1 MIPRET
7 IDRIF
12 EAAKIEDVIG
22 RYVTLKK
29 RGANLLGLCPFH
41 HEKTGSFTVSPSKG
55 IYKCFG
61 CGKAGNAVGFV
72 MEIEQCTYVEALKN
86 LAQIYHITIE
96 ERELTQEEKQ
106 RQDDRESMFV
116 VNDFS
121 NKWFQSQLHDTVE
134 GTAVGMAYLRQRGI
148 REDIIKKFQLGYS
161 PEKAKLWDEAK
172 KAGYQDTYLVNNPDT
187 QIGTGVCLRDEQGRL
202 FDRFRGRVIFP
213 FFSVSGKVTGFAGRL
228 IKQSDKAG
236 KYVNSPT
243 SILYEKKHEL
253 YGFYQAKQAIKRED
267 CCYLVEGQLDVIQLV
282 QSGIENVVASGGTA
296 LTYPQIRLIHR
307 FTENVTI
314 LYDGDNAGIK
324 AAVRGLDMMLEEGVN
339 VKVVLLPESE
349 DPDSFARKHDAT
361 EVLEYIKQ
369 HQTDFIRFKTK
380 LLSADAGNDPI
391 KRAEMITQIVQSI
404 AIIPD
409 IIKRQIYIKDCS
421 TSLGMQEYILTRK
434 VAELRK
440 KYLEERKKKSESIRQ
455 SQSEV
460 QVHTLQ
466 EGVSPISDWQEVKGD
481 KIQEQRDKIQDSG
494 SFSLKEQNIL
504 NLIQLIIR
512 HGEKVI
518 YQDSNTTVYAGEY
531 IIKELQ
537 KDNITLNNPLYQL
550 IFDEYIA
557 HYKEKNWVA
566 ANYFQH
572 YPKGEVSQFA
582 VDMLADK
589 YQLSRMYSKQVVSE
603 NVVKEVELPTE
614 ADILPELVQR
624 MLLELKYTI
633 VNERIDAIQ
642 AMLKEA
648 EQRNDNGLIHTILE
662 QRPML
667 LKIRQQ
673 LSKALGNRV
682 IVS

>member
-12 EAAKIEDVIG
+12 EAAKIEDVVG

-61 CGKAGNAVGFV
+61 CGKAGSAVGFI
-72 MEIEQCTYVEALKN
+72 MEIEQCTYVEALKH
-86 LAQIYHITIE
+86 LAQTYHITIE

-121 NKWFQSQLHDTVE
+121 CKWFQEQLWDSAE
-134 GTAVGMAYLRQRGI
+134 GKAVGMAYLRQRGI

-161 PEKAKLWDEAK
+161 PERAKLWEEAK
-172 KAGYQDTYLVNNPDT
+172 QAGYHDTYLVNDVDT
-187 QIGTGVCLRDEQGRL
+187 LIGTGVCLKDEKGHL

-324 AAVRGLDMMLEEGVN
+324 AALRGLDMMLEEGVN
-339 VKVVLLPESE
+339 VRVVLLPEGE

-369 HQTDFIRFKTK
+369 HQTDFIRFKTQ
-380 LLSADAGNDPI
+380 LLSTDAGNDPI
-391 KRAEMITQIVQSI
+391 KRADMITQIVQSI

-421 TSLGMQEYILTRK
+421 TTLGIQEYILTRK

-440 KYLEERKKKSESIRQ
+440 KYLGERKNENANSRPSANEQDGQGSIEPSPTETPQ
-455 SQSEV
+455 QATSSPKEAS
-460 QVHTLQ
+460 TL
-466 EGVSPISDWQEVKGD
+466 
-481 KIQEQRDKIQDSG
+481 
-494 SFSLKEQNIL
+494 SLKEQNIL
-504 NLIQLIIR
+504 NLMQLIIR
-512 HGEKVI
+512 HGEKIICQDEENTI
-518 YQDSNTTVYAGEY
+518 YVGEY
-531 IIKELQ
+531 IIKELR
-537 KDNITLNNPLYQL
+537 KDNITLADPLHQL
-550 IFDEYIA
+550 ILDEYII
-557 HYKEKNWVA
+557 HYKEENWVA

-572 YPKGEVSQFA
+572 HPKGEVSQFA

-589 YQLSRMYSKQVVSE
+589 YQLSRMYGKQVVSE
-603 NVVKEVELPTE
+603 NVVKEVELPSET
-614 ADILPELVQR
+614 DILPELAQR

-633 VNERIDAIQ
+633 VNESIDSMQ
-642 AMLKEA
+642 TMLKEA
-648 EQRNDNGLIHTILE
+648 QSRNDWELIRTILAE
-662 QRPML
+662 QPKLMD
-667 LKIRQQ
+667 IRQQ
-673 LSKALGNRV
+673 LCKALGNRV
-682 IVS
+682 IVG

>member
-12 EAAKIEDVIG
+12 EAAKIEDVVG

-61 CGKAGNAVGFV
+61 CGKAGSAVGFI

-86 LAQIYHITIE
+86 LAQTYHITIE

-116 VNDFS
+116 VNDFAS
-121 NKWFQSQLHDTVE
+121 KWFQEQLWDTAE
-134 GTAVGMAYLRQRGI
+134 GKAVGMAYLRQRGI

-161 PEKAKLWDEAK
+161 PEKAKLWEVAK
-172 KAGYQDTYLVNNPDT
+172 KAGYQEAYLTNDVDT
-187 QIGTGVCLRDEQGRL
+187 QIGTGVCLKDDKGGL
-202 FDRFRGRVIFP
+202 YDRFRGRVIFP

-296 LTYPQIRLIHR
+296 LTFPQIRLIHR

-314 LYDGDNAGIK
+314 LYDGDSAGIK
-324 AAVRGLDMMLEEGVN
+324 AALRGLDMMLEEGVN
-339 VKVVLLPESE
+339 VKVVLLPEGE

-361 EVLEYIKQ
+361 EVLAYIQQ
-369 HQTDFIRFKTK
+369 HQTDFIRFKTQ
-380 LLSADAGNDPI
+380 LLSAEAGNDPM
-391 KRAEMITQIVQSI
+391 KRADMINQIVQSI

-409 IIKRQIYIKDCS
+409 IIKRQVYIKDCA
-421 TSLGMQEYILTRK
+421 TFLQIQEDVLMRK
-434 VAELRK
+434 VAEIRK
-440 KYLEERKKKSESIRQ
+440 RHIEEQKKKKQNEERLNN
-455 SQSEV
+455 
-460 QVHTLQ
+460 T
-466 EGVSPISDWQEVKGD
+466 SPAPATDA
-481 KIQEQRDKIQDSG
+481 EQAPTPTAEASVVATAEAT
-494 SFSLKEQNIL
+494 SNKERNFQNI
-504 NLIQLIIR
+504 IQLIIR
-512 HGEKVI
+512 HGEKPI
-518 YQDSNTTVYAGEY
+518 FQNGDTIIRAGEY
-531 IIKELQ
+531 IIHELHN
-537 KDNITLNNPLYQL
+537 DNIEVENPLYQL
-550 IFDEYIA
+550 ILNEYMA
-557 HYKEKNWVA
+557 HYKEDNWVA

-572 YPKGEVSQFA
+572 HPKGEVSQFA
-582 VDMLADK
+582 VEMLADK
-589 YQLSRMYSKQVVSE
+589 YQLSRMYGKQMVSE
-603 NVVKEVELPTE
+603 NVVKEVELPSE
-614 ADILPELVQR
+614 ADTLPELTQR
-624 MLLELKYTI
+624 LLLELKFTI
-633 VNERIDAIQ
+633 VNERINALQTMLRDAQ
-642 AMLKEA
+642 
-648 EQRNDNGLIHTILE
+648 QRDDWELIRTILA
-662 QRPML
+662 QQPL
-667 LKIRQQ
+667 LNDIRQQ
-673 LSKALGNRV
+673 LGKALGNRV
-682 IVS
+682 IIG

>member
-12 EAAKIEDVIG
+12 EAAKIEDVVG

-61 CGKAGNAVGFV
+61 CGKAGSAVGFI
-72 MEIEQCTYVEALKN
+72 MEIEQCTYVEALKH
-86 LAQIYHITIE
+86 LAQTYHITIE

-121 NKWFQSQLHDTVE
+121 CKWFQEQLWGSAE
-134 GTAVGMAYLRQRGI
+134 GKAVGMAYLRQRGI

-161 PEKAKLWDEAK
+161 PERAKLWEEAK
-172 KAGYQDTYLVNNPDT
+172 KAGYHDTYLVNDVDT
-187 QIGTGVCLRDEQGRL
+187 LIGTGVCLKDEKGHL

-324 AAVRGLDMMLEEGVN
+324 AALRGLDMMLEEGVN
-339 VKVVLLPESE
+339 VRVVLLPEGE

-369 HQTDFIRFKTK
+369 HQTDFIRFKTQ
-380 LLSADAGNDPI
+380 LLSTDAGNDPI
-391 KRAEMITQIVQSI
+391 KRADMITQIVQSI

-421 TSLGMQEYILTRK
+421 TTLGIQEYILTRK

-440 KYLEERKKKSESIRQ
+440 KYLGERKNENANSRPSANEQDGQGSIEPSPTETPQ
-455 SQSEV
+455 QATSSPKEAS
-460 QVHTLQ
+460 TL
-466 EGVSPISDWQEVKGD
+466 
-481 KIQEQRDKIQDSG
+481 
-494 SFSLKEQNIL
+494 SLKEQNIL
-504 NLIQLIIR
+504 NLMQLIIR
-512 HGEKVI
+512 HGEKIICQDEENTI
-518 YQDSNTTVYAGEY
+518 YVGEY
-531 IIKELQ
+531 IIKELR
-537 KDNITLNNPLYQL
+537 KDNITLADPLHQL
-550 IFDEYIA
+550 ILDEYII
-557 HYKEKNWVA
+557 HYKEENWVA

-572 YPKGEVSQFA
+572 HPKGEVSQFA

-589 YQLSRMYSKQVVSE
+589 YQLSRMYGKQVVSE
-603 NVVKEVELPTE
+603 NVVKEVELPSET
-614 ADILPELVQR
+614 DILPELAQR

-633 VNERIDAIQ
+633 VNESIDSMQ
-642 AMLKEA
+642 TMLKEA
-648 EQRNDNGLIHTILE
+648 QSRNDWELIRTILAE
-662 QRPML
+662 QPKLMD
-667 LKIRQQ
+667 IRQQ
-673 LSKALGNRV
+673 LCKALGNRV
-682 IVS
+682 IVG

>member
-7 IDRIF
+7 IDKIF
-12 EAAKIEDVIG
+12 EAAKIEDVVG

-29 RGANLLGLCPFH
+29 RGANMLGLCPFH

-61 CGKAGNAVGFV
+61 CGKAGSAIGFI
-72 MEIEQCTYVEALKN
+72 MEIEQCTYVEALRN

-116 VNDFS
+116 VNDFAK
-121 NKWFQSQLHDTVE
+121 KWFQSQLHDTAE
-134 GTAVGMAYLRQRGI
+134 GTAIGMAYLRQRGI

-161 PEKAKLWDEAK
+161 PEKAKLWEEAK
-172 KAGYQDTYLVNNPDT
+172 KAGYQDSYLVNNPDT
-187 QIGTGVCLRDEQGRL
+187 QIGTGVCLKDEQGRL
-202 FDRFRGRVIFP
+202 FDRFRGRVVFP

-296 LTYPQIRLIHR
+296 LTFPQIRLIHR

-324 AAVRGLDMMLEEGVN
+324 AALRGLDMMLEEGVN
-339 VKVVLLPESE
+339 VKVVLLPEGD
-349 DPDSFARKHDAT
+349 DPDSFARKHDAS

-369 HQTDFIRFKTK
+369 QQTDFIRFKTK

-391 KRAEMITQIVQSI
+391 KRADMITQVVQSI

-421 TSLGMQEYILTRK
+421 TTLGIQEYILTKK

-440 KYLEERKKKSESIRQ
+440 KHLEERNKKIGSPHQ
-455 SQSEV
+455 SSNEQEEQPSTNPTLYSNVEQEFSPQ
-460 QVHTLQ
+460 QVTAL
-466 EGVSPISDWQEVKGD
+466 
-481 KIQEQRDKIQDSG
+481 
-494 SFSLKEQNIL
+494 SLKEQNIL
-504 NLIQLIIR
+504 NLLQLIIR
-512 HGEKVI
+512 HGEKIIHQDENITI
-518 YQDSNTTVYAGEY
+518 YVGEY
-531 IIKELQ
+531 IIQELR
-537 KDNITLNNPLYQL
+537 KDNITLDNPLYQL
-550 IFDEYIA
+550 ILDEYMA
-557 HYKEKNWVA
+557 HYQEPNWVS

-572 YPKGEVSQFA
+572 HTKGEVSQFA

-589 YQLSRMYSKQVVSE
+589 YQLSRMYGKQVVSE

-614 ADILPELVQR
+614 ANILPELTQR

-633 VNERIDAIQ
+633 VNERIDSMQ

-648 EQRNDNGLIHTILE
+648 QLRDDWVLIRTILAE
-662 QRPML
+662 QPALMD
-667 LKIRQQ
+667 IRQQ
-673 LSKALGNRV
+673 LCKALGNRV
-682 IVS
+682 IVG